1 MKTVAYIALGSNLDN
16 PKMQIQ
22 DAFAELD
29 EIELTRLLQT
39 SSLYASAPWGYADQP
54 DFVNAVAAVETELP
68 PRRLLDE
75 LLKIETWHGR
85 ERSFANA
92 PRTLD
97 LDIALYGDD
106 IVDEE
111 SLQIPHPR
119 MHQRAFVLAPLAEI
133 APALVIPGQGAIAK
147 LLERCNDP
155 SLKRIVV

>member
-1 MKTVAYIALGSNLDN
+1 MKIIAYIALGSNLDN

-29 EIELTRLLQT
+29 EIENTRLLQT
-39 SSLYASAPWGYADQP
+39 SSLYASAPWGYANQP
-54 DFVNAVAAVETELP
+54 DFVNAVAAVETALA

-85 ERSFANA
+85 ERAFANA

-97 LDIALYGDD
+97 LDIALYGDE
-106 IVDEE
+106 IVEEE
-111 SLQIPHPR
+111 SLKIPHPR
-119 MHQRAFVLAPLAEI
+119 MHERAFVLVPLAEI
-133 APALVIPGQGAIAK
+133 APELVITGQGPIAK

-155 SLKRIVV
+155 SLKRIVE